1 MPNKEAILDNVE
13 QYSASQLLE
22 FIHSGI
28 VTFDELCTETGGF
41 FPANVRK
48 ELEALLAGSEEDDWQ
63 NAKESNSKELL
74 GKYLM
79 TYPNGNHR
87 DEARQ
92 LISRLQTIE
101 AQGHVND
108 EWNDVDKDDIDALRE
123 FVNEHPDSPH
133 CTEARRRINELYVEI
148 SAGSGKEQ
156 LLAEIERINN
166 DLLVNNQEATITAT
180 IKSFIV
186 RNKISRSDFLSI
198 IEDDNNVFKPV
209 ILNSL
214 INESYIG
221 YNDFAEIGI
230 DSRFIRQLIKGE
242 EPPRFG
248 IASPLE
254 KISKQSTEVYFW
266 GIPSSGKSCA
276 LGSILSVAA
285 NGHVAKSMRQNTECQ
300 GYGYMFRLSSLFNT
314 SDHMAVLP
322 ERNEVTATY
331 EMGFDLEDMK
341 GNVHP
346 ITCVDLAGELF
357 RCMYKMDAGENLS
370 PDESDTLKTLTS
382 VLVDNRTG
390 NRKMH
395 FFVLEYGAENKK
407 FDGLSQDVYL
417 NAGLRYIEST
427 GILKNET
434 DAIFLMITKADKIK
448 TDDGQRKQ
456 EVLRN
461 YIDNNYRGFYNG
473 LQKICRDNEINNGNV
488 EIIPFSLGKVCF
500 QDYCLFDEA
509 PAANVVRKILER
521 SKGSKSGKI
530 SRLFKILG
538 K

>member
-13 QYSASQLLE
+13 MYSASQLLE

-28 VTFDELCTETGGF
+28 VTFDELCNETGGY
-41 FPANVRK
+41 FPANVRR
-48 ELEALLAGSEEDDWQ
+48 ELETLLAGSEDVDWQ
-63 NAKESNSKELL
+63 QAKESKSKELL
-74 GKYLM
+74 VRYLM

-92 LISRLQTIE
+92 LIRQLENLE

-108 EWNDVDKDDIDALRE
+108 EWNEVNKDDIDELRE
-123 FVNEHPDSPH
+123 FVHEHPDSPH
-133 CTEARRRINELYVEI
+133 CMEARRKINELYVEI

-156 LLAEIERINN
+156 LLAEIESINN
-166 DLLVNNQEATITAT
+166 SMFVIDPIARKIET
-180 IKSFIV
+180 IKSFFD
-186 RNKISRSDFLSI
+186 RNKISRSEFLSI
-198 IEDDNNVFKPV
+198 IEEDYNALNPT

-214 INESYIG
+214 ISDSYISYDDLVG
-221 YNDFAEIGI
+221 IGI
-230 DSRFIRQLIKGE
+230 DSRFIHQLIRNIE
-242 EPPRFG
+242 QPQFAFP
-248 IASPLE
+248 SPLE
-254 KISKQSTEVYFW
+254 KINKQSTEIYFW

-276 LGSILSVAA
+276 LGAILSVAA
-285 NGHVAKSMRQNTECQ
+285 NGHVAKSMRQNTDCQ
-300 GYGYMFRLSSLFNT
+300 GYGYMFRLSSLFN
-314 SDHMAVLP
+314 SNSVSVLP
-322 ERNEVTATY
+322 KGTITTATY
-331 EMGFDLEDMK
+331 EMGFDLEDMR

-346 ITCVDLAGELF
+346 ITCIDLAGELF
-357 RCMYKMDAGENLS
+357 SCMYKTDAGESLKT
-370 PDESDTLKTLTS
+370 DRSDTLKTLTS

-395 FFVLEYGAENKK
+395 FFVLEYGAENKR

-448 TDDGQRKQ
+448 TDDGKTKK
-456 EVLRN
+456 EVLKD
-461 YIDNNYRGFYNG
+461 YIDNYYRGFYNG

-500 QDYCLFDEA
+500 QYYCLFDEG
-509 PAANVVRKILER
+509 PAANVVRKIIER
-521 SKGSKSGKI
+521 SKGLNGGKI
-530 SRLFKILG
+530 GRLFKRLG